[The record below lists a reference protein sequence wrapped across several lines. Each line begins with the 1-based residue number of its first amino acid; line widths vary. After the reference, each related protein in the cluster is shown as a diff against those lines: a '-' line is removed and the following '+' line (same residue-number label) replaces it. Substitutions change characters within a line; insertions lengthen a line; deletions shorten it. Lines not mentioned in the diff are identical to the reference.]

1 MGVGLYVAGG
11 MPWLVWGCFVRA
23 ILVLH
28 TTWLV
33 NSATHIWGYR
43 SHETR
48 DHSTNL
54 WWVALLT
61 YGEGWH
67 NNHHAFQTSARHGLR
82 WWEVDM
88 TYWAVR
94 LMALCGMAY
103 AIKLPKPRDGERPE
117 DGNPHP
123 RGPARRL
130 HASEAGGDDEPELAA
145 VGR

>member
-1 MGVGLYVAGG
+1 
-11 MPWLVWGCFVRA
+11 MPWLVWGCFVRS
-23 ILVLH
+23 IFVLH

-48 DHSTNL
+48 DRSTNL

-82 WWEVDM
+82 WWEIDM
-88 TYWAVR
+88 TYWMVR

-103 AIKLPKPRDGERPE
+103 AIKLPKFRGEPE
-117 DGNPHP
+117 DGDAPGL
-123 RGPARRL
+123 RPAKRPQTQTP
-130 HASEAGGDDEPELAA
+130 EADGDDEAELAA
-145 VGR
+145 IGR